1 MKVTKTITITSIIEL
16 ENDER
21 EKLMKECDELEST
34 NFKGEKPKFKLILEL
49 LDKVFDF

>member
-16 ENDER
+16 ENDE
-21 EKLMKECDELEST
+21 KQQLMKECDELESM
-34 NFKGEKPKFKLILEL
+34 NFKGQKPKFKLILEL